1 MTSSPRAKVLLG
13 VPTGGTPLAPF
24 VRALLDLQR
33 FELCEPDPRYELL
46 PIDFAQSIY
55 VASNRNKLVRIARE
69 AGADWLLQLDDDES
83 FEPHALRQL
92 MDTAIALPAE
102 IVFGLYANTQ
112 PAPQGIEGG
121 FIFADMIYRELPN
134 GAYENIVP
142 PLDSRPF
149 RVDAAGSGVLLT
161 RMSVFDRLAP
171 PYFDTPTIQV
181 LGEEEDGP
189 REMNEDIYFSRI
201 AREAGFSLWCD
212 PRVEAK
218 HYKRLPLLASPM
230 RRFLARA
237 HEVEKEMTGL

>member
-1 MTSSPRAKVLLG
+1 MLIG
-13 VPTGGTPLAPF
+13 VPTGGTPLAVF
-24 VRALLDLQR
+24 MRALLDLQR
-33 FELCEPDPRYELL
+33 FELLDPDPRYEVL
-46 PIDFAQSIY
+46 PVDFAQSIY
-55 VASNRNKLVRIARE
+55 VTSNRNRLVRLARA
-69 AGADWLLQLDDDES
+69 AGAEWLLQLDDDES

-92 MDTAIALPAE
+92 MDTALGLPAD

-112 PAPQGIEGG
+112 PAPEGIEGG
-121 FIFADMIYRELPN
+121 FIFADMIYRELAN

-142 PLDSRPF
+142 PVNSRPF

-161 RMSVFDRLAP
+161 RVSVFDRLAA

-189 REMNEDIYFSRI
+189 REMNEDIYFCRC
-201 AREAGFSLWCD
+201 AREAGFALWCD

-230 RRFLARA
+230 RRFLTRA
-237 HEVEKEMTGL
+237 HEVEKEMSGRADR